1 MSVTVAR
8 PMCLTSFSDAGAP
21 TTFDWRRWHPRTSC
35 GRGKVSAGL
44 SKQSSSLLAR
54 GPRLAARLKM
64 AAIAWITK
72 VFLIGRIRGCASGC
86 GCSNRCQS
94 TWRLSRMHG
103 SPGGP
108 RKGSVGARRDRGI
121 SRRGRDLH
129 RRGDHPGLLML
140 PVSVEFIAQCAR
152 EPVIGKHPGVKSL
165 DAVDACGD
173 RQRTQQHRP
182 EPAALIGVRH
192 S

>member
-1 MSVTVAR
+1 MDHLAGHVKDLSAR
-8 PMCLTSFSDAGAP
+8 VVIEGYL
-21 TTFDWRRWHPRTSC
+21 
-35 GRGKVSAGL
+35 VE
-44 SKQSSSLLAR
+44 
-54 GPRLAARLKM
+54 
-64 AAIAWITK
+64 
-72 VFLIGRIRGCASGC
+72 
-86 GCSNRCQS
+86 
-94 TWRLSRMHG
+94 
-103 SPGGP
+103 
-108 RKGSVGARRDRGI
+108 
-121 SRRGRDLH
+121 GRDLH